1 MSDIVNKLWG
11 FCHTLKHDGIG
22 YAFYVEQLTYMLF
35 IKMAEERG
43 VELPKKCDWNTLS
56 NLSGTDLV
64 DGYTAL
70 VRGVPELL
78 IIYLLFFSSV
88 EFVTKV
94 ATAFG
99 YAGLADAGYAF
110 IIAVIA
116 IGAISGAY
124 STEVVRGALASIPQG
139 HIEAARALGLPGL
152 RIFRRI
158 IAPQM
163 LRIAVP
169 GMNNVWQTTIKD
181 TALVS
186 VVGLQ
191 ELMRTAFIGALD
203 GHFARAL
210 GVASDFGV
218 QMDSLA
224 DMTSFVTAGS
234 ILSFYWLED
243 QGPAWLLGAV
253 SVLYVVMG
261 GLRLARDPLRRPGV
275 LRDRGR
281 DGARRGARDHDARA
295 PAQPDRLGARGVL
308 PAAHGHDD
316 RRPARDGVPPVHG
329 RRDVVHPGPL
339 PAAARGDR
347 RPGGGA
353 RAAAVHAPHALLHD
367 RRLACGDVHADAV
380 LARAELGAVLC
391 VGP

>member
-1 MSDIVNKLWG
+1 MEFGLWQVWEGGWIGAMLRGAAVTIAVAVAAMLGGFVVGIVCGLIKW
-11 FCHTLKHDGIG
+11 
-22 YAFYVEQLTYMLF
+22 ARVRPLTY
-35 IKMAEERG
+35 
-43 VELPKKCDWNTLS
+43 
-56 NLSGTDLV
+56 LV

-191 ELMRTAFIGALD
+191 ELMRAAFVG
-203 GHFARAL
+203 
-210 GVASDFGV
+210 
-218 QMDSLA
+218 
-224 DMTSFVTAGS
+224 AGS
-234 ILSFYWLED
+234 TRHPFIFYFI
-243 QGPAWLLGAV
+243 
-253 SVLYVVMG
+253 
-261 GLRLARDPLRRPGV
+261 
-275 LRDRGR
+275 
-281 DGARRGARDHDARA
+281 
-295 PAQPDRLGARGVL
+295 
-308 PAAHGHDD
+308 
-316 RRPARDGVPPVHG
+316 
-329 RRDVVHPGPL
+329 
-339 PAAARGDR
+339 
-347 RPGGGA
+347 
-353 RAAAVHAPHALLHD
+353 AAVVYLVITLVSQGGFDRIERLL
-367 RRLACGDVHADAV
+367 RPRT
-380 LARAELGAVLC
+380 RT
-391 VGP
+391 